1 LLAEARAMEGYRP
14 PKGEKS
20 GERNI
25 RTQGVSLFLVQDSL
39 QGNARVG
46 DIATKFFK
54 EFRTGQQFYGWER
67 HLRMEKGT

>member
-1 LLAEARAMEGYRP
+1 MEGYKP

-25 RTQGVSLFLVQDSL
+25 RTQGVSLFLVQDAL

-54 EFRTGQQFYGWER
+54 EFSTQNKFYGWER
-67 HLRMEKGT
+67 NLRLGKGT